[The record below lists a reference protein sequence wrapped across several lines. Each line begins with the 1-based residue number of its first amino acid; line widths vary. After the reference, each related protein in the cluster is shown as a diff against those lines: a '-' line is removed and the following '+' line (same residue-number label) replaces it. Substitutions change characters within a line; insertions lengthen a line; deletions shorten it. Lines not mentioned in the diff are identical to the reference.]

1 MHTRLTG
8 LGLTMALAILP
19 SIGAIGSIHASQHGP
34 MWGTPQDTTQTQPM
48 APQGMWMAPHMWMHR
63 MMMPGMM
70 MPGMGMQGIGM
81 RGMSGMLGFEHV
93 GPSLLLGLR
102 SELGLS
108 EDQVS
113 RLQKIR
119 QDHHALMEAMHKNL
133 QELRESM
140 VEARFERD
148 WAALE
153 TAIEEMG
160 RLQAG
165 MARSYL
171 NAERESLQ
179 VLNESQRQKF
189 ETWNKGARLFRH
201 HHLQGTPYMHGPGM
215 GAGGMYRHRRAVPP
229 PPPHN

>member
-1 MHTRLTG
+1 
-8 LGLTMALAILP
+8 MALAILP
-19 SIGAIGSIHASQHGP
+19 SVGAIGSVHASQHGP

-48 APQGMWMAPHMWMHR
+48 APQGMWMAPHMGMHR

-93 GPSLLLGLR
+93 GPGLLLGLR

-133 QELRESM
+133 QELRESILR
-140 VEARFERD
+140 ARFERD

-153 TAIEEMG
+153 TAIDEMG
-160 RLQAG
+160 
-165 MARSYL
+165 
-171 NAERESLQ
+171 
-179 VLNESQRQKF
+179 QRQKL
-189 ETWNKGARLFRH
+189 ETWNEGARLFRH
-201 HHLQGTPYMHGPGM
+201 HYLQGTPYMHGPGM
-215 GAGGMYRHRRAVPP
+215 GAGGMYRHRQALPP
-229 PPPHN
+229 PPPRN